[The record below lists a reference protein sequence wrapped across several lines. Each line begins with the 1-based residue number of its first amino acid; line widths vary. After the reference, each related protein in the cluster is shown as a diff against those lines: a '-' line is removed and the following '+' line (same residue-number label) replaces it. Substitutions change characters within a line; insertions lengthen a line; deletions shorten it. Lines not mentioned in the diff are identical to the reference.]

1 MVALDPGF
9 GAEIFKIEP
18 LRRLAL
24 VSFDGHRLDISRRQ
38 VTGKGFNHHI
48 RDPDIGI
55 KFSPPAAHIDPCQG
69 LSVLEFG
76 SGPEGL
82 QGLHVIDP
90 EADANGL
97 SRGQLAREA
106 PADADITMVI
116 DDLAED
122 VPEGR
127 LSHAQIT

>member
-1 MVALDPGF
+1 MAALDPGL
-9 GAEIFKIEP
+9 GAEVFQIEP

-55 KFSPPAAHIDPCQG
+55 KFSRPAAHIDPCQG

-82 QGLHVIDP
+82 QSLQVVDP
-90 EADANGL
+90 EADSNGL
-97 SRGQLAREA
+97 FRGQLTREA
-106 PADADITMVI
+106 PADTDITMVI

-122 VPEGR
+122 VP
-127 LSHAQIT
+127 